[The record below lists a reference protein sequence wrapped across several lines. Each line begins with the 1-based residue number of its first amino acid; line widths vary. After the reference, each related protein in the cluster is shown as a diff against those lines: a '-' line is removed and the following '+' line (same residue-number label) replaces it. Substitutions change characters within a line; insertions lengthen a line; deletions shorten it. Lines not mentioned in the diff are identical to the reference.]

1 MGKEDI
7 VVVRGEFN
15 NGYMCDSPHWV
26 PIPGQ
31 GLGCMVFFLGSVRCK
46 RAMCPSSGEQADYI
60 CKFVSQS
67 GEKLKSRYVRTYCCD
82 SSFRKPLLILL

>member
-1 MGKEDI
+1 VGKEDL

-26 PIPGQ
+26 PILGP
-31 GLGCMVFFLGSVRCK
+31 GLGCMMFFLGSVRFK

-60 CKFVSQS
+60 CKFVSQL
-67 GEKLKSRYVRTYCCD
+67 GVVRVKVKVPIGV
-82 SSFRKPLLILL
+82 SPLSENHY